1 MTHEINNDVLDMGII
16 AFTLL
21 KQIPLKQRTAA
32 CDLVINMLID
42 ISGECGDDE

>member
-1 MTHEINNDVLDMGII
+1 MTHEITDDVLDMSII

-21 KQIPLKQRTAA
+21 KQIPLKQRAAA

-42 ISGECGDDE
+42 ISEEGRNDE